1 MSEVQTPNSGKLY
14 FLKANLQD
22 IIKSDKIV
30 SSV

>member
-1 MSEVQTPNSGKLY
+1 MSEVQTLNSGKLY
-14 FLKANLQD
+14 LLKTNLQD

>member
-1 MSEVQTPNSGKLY
+1 MSEVRTPNSGKLY
-14 FLKANLQD
+14 LLKTDLQD